1 MTTTTNLGITLI
13 DTNQSQK
20 EVTANAAILALE
32 EAATEWLAFEVED
45 GANAVASADV
55 RENQLL
61 ILTAGSPGPSAAFD
75 VELPALKRM
84 LAIRNDAGYTATI
97 ACAGAATGAAE
108 SVIEDGKAAL
118 VFCTGSEVL
127 TITADA
133 TSLVSAFTDLSD
145 TPANYTGAGGYALE
159 VNAGATEVV
168 FSPKPYDIGAYVPG
182 VPTASQVVARIPA
195 VRAFTLPASLTD
207 SQGKAIVAATATTD
221 FDIQKNGSS
230 IGTMSFAAAAT
241 SATFTFPSA
250 ISFAAGDILAVV
262 APATPDATLAGVSF
276 VFAGMRT

>member
-32 EAATEWLAFEVED
+32 EAATEWLAVEVED

-133 TSLVSAFTDLSD
+133 TSLVSAFTDLPDAPSS
-145 TPANYTGAGGYALE
+145 YSGAGGKFLRVNSGGSAVEFSAGELAINAQTGTTYTLLLSDAGKLITLDNASPITLYVPDDDSVDFPVGAQILLAQLDGQVTVAEGATGVTIITPETYALRK
-159 VNAGATEVV
+159 AGA
-168 FSPKPYDIGAYVPG
+168 
-182 VPTASQVVARIPA
+182 Q
-195 VRAFTLPASLTD
+195 ASLV
-207 SQGKAIVAATATTD
+207 KIAADTWLLEG
-221 FDIQKNGSS
+221 NLE
-230 IGTMSFAAAAT
+230 AA
-241 SATFTFPSA
+241 
-250 ISFAAGDILAVV
+250 
-262 APATPDATLAGVSF
+262 
-276 VFAGMRT
+276 